1 MARITE
7 EQIKKIRNILID
19 EGQRNSL
26 KYGFSLGETIK
37 FNPTQVEEILTRRIN
52 ELANEVGRMTDEELN
67 KKQEEIIKHDRDSI
81 TNRIRHSFNCGFD
94 MGWEYAKEHQKVVY
108 KTKYVYAD
116 GIEIEPTEDGRYH
129 GCSNCKYVDKGL
141 HVCQAM
147 LCKHSIDKLYER
159 FEPKEDL
166 DE

>member
-52 ELANEVGRMTDEELN
+52 ELANEVGIMTDEEY
-67 KKQEEIIKHDRDSI
+67 KKKKEEIVKHNRDVI
-81 TNRIRHSFNCGFD
+81 TNGIYNAFNRGFD
-94 MGWEYAKEHQKVVY
+94 MGKEYAKDHQKVVY
-108 KTKYVYAD
+108 QTKYVYTND
-116 GIEIEPTEDGRYH
+116 VEVEPTDDRYTS
-129 GCSNCKYVDKGL
+129 CYKCKYAGMSL
-141 HVCQAM
+141 NVCQAM
-147 LCKHSIDKLYER
+147 LCKHSIKKLNER
-159 FEPKEDL
+159 FEPKEDS

>member
-52 ELANEVGRMTDEELN
+52 ELANEVGRMTDEEIQETATRL
-67 KKQEEIIKHDRDSI
+67 KASDIKPDDEWMQEDVWDEIYKQEDNLPDINVGNIKESED
-81 TNRIRHSFNCGFD
+81 
-94 MGWEYAKEHQKVVY
+94 KE
-108 KTKYVYAD
+108 
-116 GIEIEPTEDGRYH
+116 
-129 GCSNCKYVDKGL
+129 
-141 HVCQAM
+141 
-147 LCKHSIDKLYER
+147 
-159 FEPKEDL
+159 
-166 DE
+166 

>member
-52 ELANEVGRMTDEELN
+52 ELANEV
-67 KKQEEIIKHDRDSI
+67 
-81 TNRIRHSFNCGFD
+81 
-94 MGWEYAKEHQKVVY
+94 KE
-108 KTKYVYAD
+108 
-116 GIEIEPTEDGRYH
+116 
-129 GCSNCKYVDKGL
+129 
-141 HVCQAM
+141 
-147 LCKHSIDKLYER
+147 
-159 FEPKEDL
+159 
-166 DE
+166 

>member
-67 KKQEEIIKHDRDSI
+67 KKKEEIIKHDRDSI

-94 MGWEYAKEHQKVVY
+94 MGREYAREHQKVVY

-116 GIEIEPTEDGRYH
+116 GVEIEPTDDRYTS
-129 GCSNCKYVDKGL
+129 CYKCKYAGMSL
-141 HVCQAM
+141 NVCQAM
-147 LCKHSIDKLYER
+147 LCKHSIKKLNER

-166 DE
+166 T